1 MFSQISATQFFR
13 SSLFFVQKDVALIQ
27 TIRTNTQLL
36 GVLVTTVVQDLVGS
50 EQEAD

>member
-1 MFSQISATQFFR
+1 MFSQMSRAQ
-13 SSLFFVQKDVALIQ
+13 LFSIVLVFHVKRCCINSGDPYKYTAV
-27 TIRTNTQLL
+27 